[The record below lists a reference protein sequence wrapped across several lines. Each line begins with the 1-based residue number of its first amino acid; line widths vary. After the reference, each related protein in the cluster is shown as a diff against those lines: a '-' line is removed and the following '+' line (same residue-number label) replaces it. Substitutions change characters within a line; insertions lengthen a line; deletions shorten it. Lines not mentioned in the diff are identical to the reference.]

1 MAGLFFDGHK
11 KVTENKVIFDGKK
24 SCQKTILF
32 LTFFPK
38 II

>member
-24 SCQKTILF
+24 RCQKQF
-32 LTFFPK
+32 YF
-38 II
+38 